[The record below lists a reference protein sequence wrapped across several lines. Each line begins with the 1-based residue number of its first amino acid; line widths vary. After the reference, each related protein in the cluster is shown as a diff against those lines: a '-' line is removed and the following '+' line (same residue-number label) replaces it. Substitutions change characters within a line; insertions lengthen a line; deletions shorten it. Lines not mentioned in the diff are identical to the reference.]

1 MTQQH
6 QSCERSR
13 QAVHLR
19 FTANLRSCRIIAVF
33 SRKEVL
39 FSLFLTVIPMSN
51 HLNVIVI
58 YVLYFSKLYQ
68 MCRFNFPVQLQCFGR
83 KNKCHQQKKKR
94 RRRKGSYLGTEE
106 LNCYRRLSESP
117 MQSALLSPPVTTE
130 QVFQKNVTKCRVKVE
145 S

>member
-83 KNKCHQQKKKR
+83 KNKCHQQKKKKKKKEGKLFRNR
-94 RRRKGSYLGTEE
+94 RIE
-106 LNCYRRLSESP
+106 LLQKVVRVTHAVCTSVTASNNTAGFLEKCNEVQGES
-117 MQSALLSPPVTTE
+117 
-130 QVFQKNVTKCRVKVE
+130 
-145 S
+145 